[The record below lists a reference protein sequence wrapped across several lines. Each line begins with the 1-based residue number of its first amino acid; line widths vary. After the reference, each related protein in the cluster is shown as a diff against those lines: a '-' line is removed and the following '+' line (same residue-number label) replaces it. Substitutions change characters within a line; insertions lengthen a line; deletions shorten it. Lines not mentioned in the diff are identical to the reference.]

1 MATDSTMGLFQTP
14 EQYQLAQQQ
23 AQMEQARQFATMT
36 PGQQVTAQ
44 LYQAGG
50 QLGRALGGQD
60 PQLQLATARRQIMQG
75 VDQTD
80 PKSLAQAAQ
89 ALNQAGDVQGARAL
103 AQAAQEAAL
112 KQSQVTKNLREGN
125 AAMLTTDQRNFK
137 QAQDEGYKGN
147 FNQWLNEQ
155 NSSKASKTNVSVDA
169 KGETAFAQELGKLDA
184 KKVNDAVDARQG
196 AIGLIKA
203 VNELDK
209 LDNAGLV
216 SGSFATGR
224 VGVANFLNTAGLA
237 SPEEAKKLANSQ
249 SYQKVAGDVIL
260 GNLGGKLGAGVS
272 EGDRKFVEGLVPQLE
287 TSPDARRQLIQYMRT
302 KGMDVIKESSRLEN
316 YARQNKGLSG
326 YQPEIPLK
334 MPSTTP
340 VTPVSATGN
349 PLVDKYLVKP
359 AGQ

>member
-1 MATDSTMGLFQTP
+1 M
-14 EQYQLAQQQ
+14 YQGGYLAGN
-23 AQMEQARQFATMT
+23 A
-36 PGQQVTAQ
+36 
-44 LYQAGG
+44 LGG
-50 QLGRALGGQD
+50 ALGGQD
-60 PQLQLATARRQIMQG
+60 PQLQLQSARQSILKG
-75 VDQTD
+75 VDQTNPQSMMEAAQKLSQAGD
-80 PKSLAQAAQ
+80 NQGAQQLAQAA
-89 ALNQAGDVQGARAL
+89 R
-103 AQAAQEAAL
+103 EAAL
-112 KQSQVTKNLREGN
+112 QLAKANQENTAATKNLREATP
-125 AAMLTTDQRNFK
+125 AAVREYQVAK
-137 QAQDEGYKGN
+137 AEGYPGS
-147 FNQWLNEQ
+147 FVDFQIQMNQ
-155 NSSKASKTNVSVDA
+155 SKRNLTNVSIDN

-184 KKVNDAVDARQG
+184 KKVTEAADARQG

-249 SYQKVAGDVIL
+249 QYQKVAGDVIL

-287 TSPDARRQLIQYMRT
+287 TSPDARRKLIQYMRN
-302 KGMDVIKESSRLEN
+302 KGMDVIKESTRLEN

-334 MPSTTP
+334 SPEAVSTQP
-340 VTPVSATGN
+340 ATVGGN
-349 PLVDKYLVKP
+349 GWSIKKV
-359 AGQ
+359 Q

>member
-1 MATDSTMGLFQTP
+1 MATDSIVAGLFTTP
-14 EQYQLAQQQ
+14 EMYQQQQQQ
-23 AQMEQARQFATMT
+23 AVQANALKQATLT
-36 PGQQVTAQ
+36 PDQRAEYMLAAGAQ
-44 LYQAGG
+44 GVG
-50 QLGRALGGQD
+50 NALGGLMGAQD
-60 PQLQLATARRQIMQG
+60 PMMQRQAQRRAFIQQ
-75 VDQTD
+75 VDMSNPESLVQAIRASSED
-80 PKSLAQAAQ
+80 PE
-89 ALNQAGDVQGARAL
+89 LNAYLLGKYKEIETINKTKA
-103 AQAAQEAAL
+103 EAVA
-112 KQSQVTKNLREGN
+112 KMREGN
-125 AAMLTTDQRNFK
+125 AAMLTTEQRNFI
-137 QAQDEGYKGN
+137 QARQDGYKGS
-147 FNQWLNEQ
+147 FNDWLTQQ
-155 NSSKASKTNVSVDA
+155 NRSKATNLSVDA

-184 KKVNDAVDARQG
+184 KKVTDAVDARQG

-334 MPSTTP
+334 APEATPSQTP
-340 VTPVSATGN
+340 VVGG
-349 PLVDKYLVKP
+349 
-359 AGQ
+359 AGWSIKKVQ

>member
-1 MATDSTMGLFQTP
+1 MATDSSVMGLFTSPQ
-14 EQYQLAQQQ
+14 QYQQALQTEALNQGVSLARLSPVERAAAMGYAGATQVGRGLGGMLG
-23 AQMEQARQFATMT
+23 AEDPQMKIAAARQQIL
-36 PGQQVTAQ
+36 QQ
-44 LYQAGG
+44 
-50 QLGRALGGQD
+50 
-60 PQLQLATARRQIMQG
+60 I
-75 VDQTD
+75 DQTD
-80 PKSLAQAAQ
+80 PQSMAQAAQ
-89 ALNQAGDVQGARAL
+89 ALNQAGDLQGARML
-103 AQAAQEAAL
+103 AQAAQETAL
-112 KQSQVTKNLREGN
+112 KQSMITKNLREGN
-125 AAMLTTDQRNFK
+125 AAMLTTEQRNFK
-137 QAQDEGYKGN
+137 QAQDDGYKGS
-147 FNQWLNEQ
+147 FNQWLTEQ
-155 NSSKASKTNVSVDA
+155 KRAGATNVSVDT

-184 KKVNDAVDARQG
+184 KKVTDAVEARQG

-249 SYQKVAGDVIL
+249 QYQKVAGDVIL
-260 GNLGGKLGAGVS
+260 GNLGGKLGSGIS

-302 KGMDVIKESSRLEN
+302 KGMDVVKESSRLES

-334 MPSTTP
+334 APEAAPPKIPTMGGEGWSIKK
-340 VTPVSATGN
+340 V
-349 PLVDKYLVKP
+349 
-359 AGQ
+359 Q

>member
-1 MATDSTMGLFQTP
+1 MATDSSVMGLFASPQ
-14 EQYQLAQQQ
+14 QYQQ
-23 AQMEQARQFATMT
+23 A
-36 PGQQVTAQ
+36 
-44 LYQAGG
+44 
-50 QLGRALGGQD
+50 
-60 PQLQLATARRQIMQG
+60 LQTE
-75 VDQTD
+75 
-80 PKSLAQAAQ
+80 
-89 ALNQAGDVQGARAL
+89 ALNQGVSLARLSPVERAAAMGYAGAAQVGRGLGGMLGAEDPQMQRQAQRQAFIQQIDMTNPESLVQGIRSSSSDPELNAFLLGKYKELETINKTKA
-103 AQAAQEAAL
+103 EAVA
-112 KQSQVTKNLREGN
+112 KMREGN
-125 AAMLTTDQRNFK
+125 AAMLTTEQRNFIQAK
-137 QAQDEGYKGN
+137 QDGYTGS
-147 FNQWLNEQ
+147 FNQWLTEQ
-155 NSSKASKTNVSVDA
+155 KRAGATNVSVDT

-184 KKVNDAVDARQG
+184 KKVTDAVEARQG

-249 SYQKVAGDVIL
+249 QYQKVAGDVIL
-260 GNLGGKLGAGVS
+260 GNLGGKLGSGIS

-302 KGMDVIKESSRLEN
+302 KGMDVVKESSRLES

-334 MPSTTP
+334 APEAAPPKTP
-340 VTPVSATGN
+340 TMGGEGWSIKKV
-349 PLVDKYLVKP
+349 
-359 AGQ
+359 Q